1 MQTNSLPTIAW
12 TRILGTSVTAENI
25 SLTTGLDGSIY
36 VTDSTNVSLDGQTI
50 SGGWDT
56 YITKYTPDGTKVWTR
71 LLGSSSTDISCA
83 ITTGL
88 DGSIYV
94 GGRTQSWLD
103 GQINSGGYDAFITKY
118 NPDGTKDWT
127 RLLGTNGE
135 EYVVSLN
142 TGLDGS
148 IYLGGSTTGSLEGQ
162 VNNGF
167 SSFDAYITKFTAD
180 GAKVWT
186 RLVGSRAD
194 QYARATTTSQD
205 GSIYLS
211 GDTWGS
217 IDGQPYIGGQSD
229 VFITKYS
236 PDGTKVWTRLLGS
249 TSDDYASAMASGVD
263 GSIYVCGW
271 STGSLDGQINSGG
284 FDAFVTKYSPDGTH
298 VWTRMIG
305 TSSSDRANAI
315 TIDLDGSVYVSGWTT
330 GSLDRQVYGGNT
342 DAFVTKYDPDGT
354 KVWTRLFGTSSS
366 ELSTSLTKGI
376 DGSIYLGGWTT
387 GSPDGLQTI
396 KGGSDAFI
404 IKLSSPSTPTPT
416 IAISSNTTTLK
427 ADATALITFT
437 LSEASTTFTAS
448 DVAVVGGIL
457 SNFKG
462 SGATYT
468 ATFNLT
474 SNTIAK
480 GSVSVSSGAFSNTAG
495 NFNTDGTET
504 NNIVFITRSPTVTN
518 ENHILS
524 VIVDKNVLASSATL
538 LKGLKESI
546 TYSDGV
552 ITNHLVEYSGLTFDY
567 NQIDSL
573 ITTVIRDGEFTA
585 EFTKEINDYLGAAQ
599 NITYSAAV
607 AIVGAVSIDGV
618 ILSVAGADG
627 NFVG

>member
-1 MQTNSLPTIAW
+1 MQTSSLPTIAW

-36 VTDSTNVSLDGQTI
+36 VSDSTNVSLDGQTI

-71 LLGSSSTDISCA
+71 LFGSNSTDLSYA
-83 ITTGL
+83 MTTGL

-94 GGRTQSWLD
+94 GGRTQGWLD
-103 GQINSGGYDAFITKY
+103 GQVNNGGNDAFITKF
-118 NPDGTKDWT
+118 N
-127 RLLGTNGE
+127 
-135 EYVVSLN
+135 
-142 TGLDGS
+142 
-148 IYLGGSTTGSLEGQ
+148 
-162 VNNGF
+162 
-167 SSFDAYITKFTAD
+167 
-180 GAKVWT
+180 
-186 RLVGSRAD
+186 
-194 QYARATTTSQD
+194 
-205 GSIYLS
+205 
-211 GDTWGS
+211 
-217 IDGQPYIGGQSD
+217 
-229 VFITKYS
+229 
-236 PDGTKVWTRLLGS
+236 PDGTKVWTRLLGTSGEEYGVSQTVGLDGSIYLGGTTNGSLDGQPKSNLSGDAFITKYDPDGTKVWTRIVDSRFDQYARAVS
-249 TSDDYASAMASGVD
+249 TGLDGSIYLSGDTGGSMDGQSYMGGNSDVFITKYTPDGTKVWTRLFGSSSDDYACSMTSGVD
-263 GSIYVCGW
+263 GSIFVCGW
-271 STGSLDGQINSGG
+271 STGSLDGQVNSGG
-284 FDAFVTKYSPDGTH
+284 FDAFVTKYNPDGTQ
-298 VWTRMIG
+298 VWTRMVG
-305 TSSSDRANAI
+305 TSSSDRANAL

-330 GSLDRQVYGGNT
+330 GSLDGQAYGGNT
-342 DAFVTKYDPDGT
+342 DAFVTKYDPDGA

-416 IAISSNTTTLK
+416 IAISSNNTTLK

-448 DVAVVGGIL
+448 DVGVVGGNL

-480 GSVSVSSGAFSNTAG
+480 GSVSVSSGAFSNAAG

-546 TYSDGV
+546 TYADGV

-573 ITTVIRDGEFTA
+573 ITTVTRDGEFTA
-585 EFTKEINDYLGAAQ
+585 EFTKEINDYLGATQ

-607 AIVGAVSIDGV
+607 AIVGAASIDGV